1 MYHVA
6 GEGVGWK
13 LQNGVLTV
21 YGNGAL
27 FLDPEDATA
36 FRLLLRVAD
45 IPIRSRVPGM
55 RSRVK

>member
-27 FLDPEDATA
+27 FLDPEDRYR
-36 FRLLLRVAD
+36 FPVA
-45 IPIRSRVPGM
+45 SSGGGY
-55 RSRVK
+55 SYT